1 MQTIYRYDER
11 RVFSGETLQI
21 ADDAGAPLGWTRTA
35 PPELS
40 PGEFAVFSGLD
51 GWRVVSEEPTFP
63 PAPVPD
69 AVPALAALLALDN
82 AGLSEAYDAWA
93 NDPARTFAERAF
105 INKALTWERGSPVI
119 QSAADALELTGTQ
132 LDQLFITA
140 DQLLET
146 V

>member
-1 MQTIYRYDER
+1 MQTLYRYDER
-11 RVFSGETLQI
+11 RVFTGATMQI
-21 ADDAGAPLGWTRTA
+21 ADGAGAQLGWTRTA
-35 PPELS
+35 PPELAS
-40 PGEFAVFSGLD
+40 GEFAVFKGRD
-51 GWRVVSEEPTFP
+51 GWRVVDIEPAFP
-63 PAPVPD
+63 PPPVPQ
-69 AVPALAALLALDN
+69 AVPALAALLALDA
-82 AGLSEAYDAWA
+82 AGLASAYDAWA

-119 QSAADALELTGTQ
+119 QSAADALELTGAQ